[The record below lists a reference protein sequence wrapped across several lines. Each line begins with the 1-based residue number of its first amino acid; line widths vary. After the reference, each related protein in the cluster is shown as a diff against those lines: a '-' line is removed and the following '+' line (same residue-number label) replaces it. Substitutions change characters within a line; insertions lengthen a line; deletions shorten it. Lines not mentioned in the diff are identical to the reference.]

1 MSESLL
7 CMARPATVL
16 ANAAGLDIEFRD
28 ARWTYHRL
36 LDIEDE
42 HQVLVDRTAEE
53 CAPGI
58 VRCGRLVAR
67 LHRRARRRERTT
79 AGRWSPNPR
88 PELLARLTRRL
99 GELREQRNADPD
111 WKEALR
117 WFDLPDDDAP
127 SRGGARRKAGETD
140 EQFAERCANRRDRL
154 TRREARRAALYE
166 QRRVH
171 WSTWNALLHA
181 VDQARAAVLKRRKAG
196 MPAEWR
202 RPRWDDPSTIT
213 AEPGC
218 WRIIERGSPWW
229 ILDLRLLEGW
239 VRLRAKLGNWHAF
252 DERNIRRVQLTRR
265 KSGRAWTYSLTASI
279 SGVTKRVSEG
289 FAPAGLVALDWGH
302 REHGHSTAANGMRVF
317 TWLGADGA
325 SGEILLPAECRA
337 LLDAIDATK
346 ARMDQCWNARCAT
359 LGDRQRGR
367 YGYRQEILRRGVLTN
382 EEANWLTWETRYER
396 RLESMRAR
404 LENLR
409 RETYLQAVHALRQRY
424 AQFAIEDETTTS
436 HRRRATEKMES
447 RRKRSNRELSARY
460 AFVQLCEQ
468 SGAELIPVP
477 ARNSTRE
484 CPDCG
489 ALAENGPEIVIVCV
503 GCGRARDKDHG
514 ACRVI
519 LSRAREALA
528 KRIVTTVNQVSLP

>member
-16 ANAAGLDIEFRD
+16 ANAAGLDIEFRA

-42 HQVLVDRTAEE
+42 HQVFVDRTAEE

-171 WSTWNALLHA
+171 WSTWNALLRS
-181 VDQARAAVLKRRKAG
+181 VDQARAAVLARRKEG
-196 MPAEWR
+196 LPAEWR
-202 RPRWDDPSTIT
+202 RPRWDDPNTIT
-213 AEPGC
+213 GAPGC
-218 WRIIERGSPWW
+218 WRVVERGSPWW
-229 ILDLRLLEGW
+229 VLELRLLDGW
-239 VRLRAKLGNWHAF
+239 VRFRAKLGNWHEF
-252 DERNIRRVQLTRR
+252 DESKIKRVQLTRR
-265 KSGRAWTYSLTASI
+265 KSGRGWEHSVTLAVE
-279 SGVTKRVSEG
+279 GVRKRSSEG
-289 FAPAGLVALDWGH
+289 FALSGTVALDWGH
-302 REHGHSTAANGMRVF
+302 REHGHPGAEAGLRVF
-317 TWLGADGA
+317 AWRGDDGE
-325 SGEILLPAECRA
+325 SGQILLPRECRE
-337 LLDAIDATK
+337 LCDEIDATK
-346 ARMDQCWNARCAT
+346 SRIDSVWNARATT
-359 LGDRQRGR
+359 LGAGR
-367 YGYRQEILRRGVLTN
+367 LNRHGYRREMLRRGVLTR
-382 EEANWLTWETRYER
+382 EESDWLAWETRYER

-460 AFVQLCEQ
+460 EFLQICERL
-468 SGAELIPVP
+468 GAELIPVP

-503 GCGRARDKDHG
+503 GCGRARDKDYG

-519 LSRAREALA
+519 LKRANEALA
-528 KRIVTTVNQVSLP
+528 KQRASACNQADIQ